1 QGPQEFCGHAG
12 PRRRLAASKWTS
24 NGYGGQGMR
33 VPFSLTASM
42 TGYLARKSMSG
53 DKRFPLVMMLE
64 PLHACNL
71 TCTGCGRIR
80 EYKSTINEILTVEE
94 CLKAVDECG
103 APIVSICGG
112 EPMIYPEIGRLA
124 SEILARKKHI
134 YLCTNGMFI
143 RKRLAEFKP
152 TSRLFFNVHLDGLEK
167 THDIC
172 VERDGV
178 FREAIDGIKAAKA
191 AGFLVTSNTTI
202 YKETDIE
209 EIAELFAYL
218 QTLGVDGHM
227 LSPAYSYAAV
237 MTKEIF
243 MSRAEI
249 REKFQQASAL
259 LERYN
264 IVTSPIYMEF
274 LRGER
279 ELMCTAWGNPTY
291 NPRGWKGPCYL
302 MTDAHHATFRELIDN
317 TPWENYGHGRDP
329 RCEDCMVHAGYEA
342 SAVLGGNKKL
352 GDTWKML
359 SWTVSGKM
367 GGILKGKPAPANG
380 KANGNGHHNGNGH
393 SNGNGNGTRTSKP
406 ATPVAVQEDE
416 VFRILCLPLSRV
428 PP

>member
-1 QGPQEFCGHAG
+1 
-12 PRRRLAASKWTS
+12 
-24 NGYGGQGMR
+24 MR
-33 VPFSLTASM
+33 VPLSLTTSM
-42 TGYLARKSMSG
+42 AGYLTGKKMSG
-53 DKRFPLVMMLE
+53 AEKFPLVMMLE

-80 EYKSTINEILTVEE
+80 EYKSTINEMLTVEE
-94 CLKAVDECG
+94 CLKAVDDCG
-103 APIVSICGG
+103 APIVSLCGG
-112 EPMIYPEIGRLA
+112 EPMIYPELDRLVK
-124 SEILARKKHI
+124 EILDRKKHI

-143 RKRLAEFKP
+143 RKRLKEFNP

-178 FREAIDGIKAAKA
+178 FREAIEGIKAAKA
-191 AGFLVTSNTTI
+191 AGFLVTSNTTV

-209 EIAELFAYL
+209 EIADLFAYL

-227 LSPAYSYAAV
+227 ISPAYSYAAV

-243 MSRAEI
+243 MSRDEI
-249 REKFQQASAL
+249 RDKFKQASKL

-264 IVTSPIYMEF
+264 IVTSPIYMEY

-302 MTDAHHATFRELIDN
+302 MTDAHHATFKEFIDN
-317 TPWENYGHGRDP
+317 TPWEKYGRGRDP

-359 SWTVSGKM
+359 SWTLSGKM
-367 GGILKGKPAPANG
+367 GGLIGEPSARELQA
-380 KANGNGHHNGNGH
+380 KANAQSSGHSDAQGNGYGSSKRVIPTAP
-393 SNGNGNGTRTSKP
+393 SN
-406 ATPVAVQEDE
+406 QQQDE
-416 VFRILCLPLSRV
+416 VFRIL
-428 PP
+428 